1 MSARGNR
8 AAARLEAHSSSYVYG
23 DRDSARENKL
33 IYGDNLPVMRDL
45 ARTHAGCFRVIY
57 MDPPFNS
64 GRSFKEYRDVWQ
76 RADWRSMMRDRMR
89 VMHTLLADDG
99 ALFAEIDDTELG
111 TMLELCDTIFGPE
124 NRVSIITI
132 VRSAATGHKTINRG
146 PVNVTDF
153 LVLIA
158 KNRSSWKPNAIV
170 RTRNGR
176 DPAYSLY
183 LENPGDAPR
192 DWRFSPLAQFV
203 ARELGHDG
211 AKVAVKKIGKARFE
225 REITQFSL
233 ECSSHVARFAQPR
246 FEAVSL
252 EARALIEESR
262 AHPTRT
268 LVLERKGRK
277 PFILRGGNR
286 VLSLADKVRD
296 VNGKKEI
303 VEPVTN
309 VWDDIK
315 FQGIASEGGVTFSR
329 NKKPERLVERVLEMA
344 SAPGDLV
351 LDPFLGSGTTAAV
364 AQKMGRAYVGIESG
378 EAFDSMCV
386 PRMKRVVDGLDF
398 TGISKSRDWQGGGGF
413 AVEKA

>member
-8 AAARLEAHSSSYVYG
+8 AEAEALARTSSYVYG
-23 DRDSARENKL
+23 DRDFARENKL
-33 IYGDNLPVMRDL
+33 IFGDNLPVMRAL
-45 ARTHAGCFRVIY
+45 ARTHANHFRAIY

-76 RADWRSMMRDRMR
+76 RADWRSMMRDRIRM
-89 VMHTLLADDG
+89 MHALLADDG

-111 TMLELCDTIFGPE
+111 TMLELCDAIFGPE
-124 NRVSIITI
+124 NRVSVITI

-146 PVNVTDF
+146 PVNVSDF
-153 LVLIA
+153 LVLVA
-158 KNRSSWKPNAIV
+158 KNRSKWRPNAIV
-170 RTRNGR
+170 RARDGR

-183 LENPGDAPR
+183 LENPSDAPR

-203 ARELGHDG
+203 AKGLGHEN
-211 AKVAVKKIGKARFE
+211 AKAAAKKIGRARFE
-225 REITQFSL
+225 REITLFSL
-233 ECSSHVARFAQPR
+233 DRAAHVARFAQPR

-286 VLSLADKVRD
+286 FLSLADKVRD

-303 VEPVTN
+303 VEAVTN

-315 FQGIASEGGVTFSR
+315 FQGIANEGGVTFSR
-329 NKKPERLVERVLEMA
+329 NKKPERLIERVLEMA
-344 SAPGDLV
+344 TSPGDAV

-378 EAFDSMCV
+378 DAFESMCV

-398 TGISKSRDWQGGGGF
+398 TGISKSRNWQGGGGF

>member
-1 MSARGNR
+1 MR
-8 AAARLEAHSSSYVYG
+8 ALTH
-23 DRDSARENKL
+23 
-33 IYGDNLPVMRDL
+33 
-45 ARTHAGCFRVIY
+45 THAGAFRAIY

-124 NRVSIITI
+124 NRVSIITV

-153 LVLIA
+153 LVLVA
-158 KNRSSWKPNAIV
+158 KNRSKWKPNAIV
-170 RTRNGR
+170 RTREGR

-183 LENPGDAPR
+183 LENPTEAPHA
-192 DWRFSPLAQFV
+192 WRFSPLAQFV
-203 ARELGHDG
+203 AQGLGKG
-211 AKVAVKKIGKARFE
+211 SAKTAAKDLGRTRFE
-225 REITQFSL
+225 REMTRFSL
-233 ECSSHVARFAQPR
+233 DRAAHVARFAQPR

-262 AHPTRT
+262 AHPNRT
-268 LVLERKGRK
+268 FVLERKGRK

-286 VLSLADKVRD
+286 VLSLADKVRV

-315 FQGIASEGGVTFSR
+315 FQGIANEGGVTFSR
-329 NKKPERLVERVLEMA
+329 NKKPERLVERVLEMTT
-344 SAPGDLV
+344 SAGDLV

-364 AQKMGRAYVGIESG
+364 AQKMGRRYLGIESG

-386 PRMKRVVDGLDF
+386 PRMKRVVDGRDF
-398 TGISKSRDWQGGGGF
+398 TGISRSRSWQGGGGF